1 MKRVMTVLI
10 KIKDIWLK
18 RIAKVASIIQ
28 LHDSI
33 DAKALQEV
41 QDLLFEIVQDQSF
54 SNEKKHLL
62 QCKMVLRGSSI
73 VKLGPMIKT
82 S

>member
-1 MKRVMTVLI
+1 MKKVVALLT
-10 KIKDIWLK
+10 KIKDIWFK
-18 RIAKVASIIQ
+18 RLAKVASIIQ

-41 QDLLFEIVQDQSF
+41 QGLLFKIVQDQSF

-62 QCKMVLRGSSI
+62 QCKMVPRGSSI
-73 VKLGPMIKT
+73 VKMGPMIKT